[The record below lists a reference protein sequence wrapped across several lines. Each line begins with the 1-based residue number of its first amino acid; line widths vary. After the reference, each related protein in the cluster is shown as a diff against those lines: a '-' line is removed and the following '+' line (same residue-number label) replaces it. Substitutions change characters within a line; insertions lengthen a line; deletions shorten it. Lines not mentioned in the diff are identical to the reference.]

1 MIRVGHGSL
10 AFAYRNGDGAGFS
23 FVPYA
28 INGGISMAAN
38 LREALRDDTL
48 RLAKWRKVQVLLDSP
63 VVIVRIDED
72 DEHSKELLY
81 NYTVM
86 GQENNAVLATILP
99 QVNAVA
105 LYSLNKDLRLVLTD
119 NFSDIKVHPVCGATW
134 QYLQRRSMA
143 GNNEKLYC
151 YFHDGKMELCSFRKN
166 RFRFSNTFEV
176 AHANDAA
183 YFILSVWNQ
192 LAMNEKK
199 DDIYLCGEFKERDA
213 LIEELHRF
221 VANIYKIKAS
231 SDFNRHPLT
240 LQEGVP
246 FDMVTALLK

>member
-1 MIRVGHGSL
+1 
-10 AFAYRNGDGAGFS
+10 
-23 FVPYA
+23 
-28 INGGISMAAN
+28 
-38 LREALRDDTL
+38 
-48 RLAKWRKVQVLLDSP
+48 
-63 VVIVRIDED
+63 
-72 DEHSKELLY
+72 
-81 NYTVM
+81 
-86 GQENNAVLATILP
+86 
-99 QVNAVA
+99 
-105 LYSLNKDLRLVLTD
+105 
-119 NFSDIKVHPVCGATW
+119 
-134 QYLQRRSMA
+134 MA

-221 VANIYKIKAS
+221 VANIYKINAS